1 MSVKT
6 YSLKKD
12 GNKKLSEHFKVREFR
27 CKDGT
32 DKILI
37 ESGLITVLE
46 QVFDHFVCSKIN
58 IVSGYRTATHDKNVG
73 GKGSGNHVQGKAA
86 DFVAYD
92 EKGNKIKSKYIVL
105 YLEDIGVKG
114 IGYRSGGNEYSTHI
128 DVNYRNKK
136 WFGDEKKSM
145 SASIGNTFYE
155 YLNIKFSDYMT
166 IANVNVRSEPSL
178 SGKRIQ
184 TVKIATKLK
193 IASNDLKIKA
203 DGYTWYKVK
212 FNNKHCYIAGK
223 YIKEASK

>member
-12 GNKKLSEHFKVREFR
+12 GDKKLSEHFKVREFR

-37 ESGLITVLE
+37 ESELITVLE
-46 QVFDHFVCSKIN
+46 KVFDHFVCSKIN
-58 IVSGYRTATHDKNVG
+58 IASGYRTASHDKNVG

-86 DFVAYD
+86 DFIAYD
-92 EKGNKIKSKYIVL
+92 QNGNMIKSKYIVL

-114 IGYRSGGNEYSTHI
+114 IGYRSGGSEYSTHI
-128 DVNYRNKK
+128 DVNYRSKK

-145 SASIGNTFYE
+145 SASIGSSFYT
-155 YLNIKFSDYMT
+155 YLNINFVDYMA
-166 IANVNVRSEPSL
+166 IANVNIREEPSL
-178 SGKRIQ
+178 SGKKIT

-193 IASNDLKIKA
+193 VAANDIKIKA

-212 FNNKHCYIAGK
+212 YNNKYRYIAGK

>member
-12 GNKKLSEHFKVREFR
+12 GDKKLSEHFKVREFR

-32 DKILI
+32 DEILI
-37 ESGLITVLE
+37 ESGLISVLE

-58 IVSGYRTATHDKNVG
+58 IVSGYRTASHDKNVG

-86 DFVAYD
+86 DFIAYD
-92 EKGNKIKSKYIVL
+92 RNGNKIKSKYVVL

-128 DVNYRNKK
+128 DVNYRSKN
-136 WFGDEKKSM
+136 WFGDEKISM
-145 SASIGNTFYE
+145 TASVGNSFYSYLKINFVE
-155 YLNIKFSDYMT
+155 YLT
-166 IANVNVRSEPSL
+166 IANVNIREEPSL
-178 SGKRIQ
+178 SGKKAA
-184 TVKIATKLK
+184 TVRIATKLTV
-193 IASNDLKIKA
+193 AVNDIKIKS

-212 FNNKHCYIAGK
+212 YNNKHCYIAGK
-223 YIKEASK
+223 YVKEVSK